1 MLVKNKRTGQEYT
14 LTEDEWVDIVKNK
27 LTTKFNILQRNAE
40 SKKIGAPTE
49 VVNFIKKIRVASEQP
64 KPEPEKTEGAVDG
77 VHEPAKDIQ
86 TEQPEQIIK
95 KTYQPK
101 TKKN

>member
-27 LTTKFNILQRNAE
+27 LTTKFNILRRNAE

-49 VVNFIKKIRVASEQP
+49 VVNFIKKIRVESEQP
-64 KPEPEKTEGAVDG
+64 NPDFNTGGIP
-77 VHEPAKDIQ
+77 EPAKDIQ

-95 KTYQPK
+95 KTYQ
-101 TKKN
+101 KK